1 MTRRGWRGH
10 TRLTRRRAI
19 ELIGLGGLGTLLAA
33 CGAGRAPTAP
43 AVASAPANAGGPDF
57 AARFAGY
64 EAADEPEGDLAKV
77 VWPEFVTRAG
87 PEIQRLY
94 AFQVTNGA
102 LMRYMPCFCGCH
114 KEDGHRNNRDCYI
127 DTVNADGSVVFDA
140 MAPT

>member
-1 MTRRGWRGH
+1 MAQRSFRGLTRLKRRRG
-10 TRLTRRRAI
+10 I
-19 ELIGLGGLGTLLAA
+19 KMIGLGGLGMMLAA
-33 CGAGRAPTAP
+33 CGADRAPTAT
-43 AVASAPANAGGPDF
+43 ARASAPASAGGSDF
-57 AARFAGY
+57 SARFAGY
-64 EAADEPEGDLAKV
+64 EAADEPEGDLSKV
-77 VWPEFVTRAG
+77 VWPGFVTRAG

-102 LMRYMPCFCGCH
+102 LMRYMPCFCGCS